1 MSSEQD
7 TLTRDN
13 VFDLLSNPRRRYI
26 LYYLRTHDGP
36 IKLTDLADEVAA
48 WEYDTDVEELS
59 KQERKRV
66 YVSLYQTHVPK
77 LAEIGLVDY
86 DASVGLIRPTR
97 RVRAVDAYLPSDEDE
112 EPHWEFVYLGLVV
125 VGAVLF
131 AVGLV
136 GAGGLGAVSTVP
148 VGLVILVLFAMTA
161 GIHYYYRTRGA
172 ERLPSEL
179 DFRDEDDVGR

>member
-7 TLTRDN
+7 QLTRNN

-36 IKLTDLADEVAA
+36 VQLTDLADEVAA
-48 WEYDTDVEELS
+48 WEYETDVEELS

-77 LAEIGLVDY
+77 LAEVGLIDY
-86 DASVGLIRPTR
+86 DPSVGLIRPTR
-97 RVRAVDAYLPSDEDE
+97 RVRAVDAYLPTEEDDGF
-112 EPHWEFVYLGLVV
+112 HWEFVYLALVG

-131 AVGLV
+131 VAGLV
-136 GAGGLGAVSTVP
+136 GAGGIGAVSVVP
-148 VGLVILVLFAMTA
+148 VGFVILLMFALTA
-161 GIHYYYRTRGA
+161 VTHYYYRTRGP

-179 DFRDEDDVGR
+179 DFREDR